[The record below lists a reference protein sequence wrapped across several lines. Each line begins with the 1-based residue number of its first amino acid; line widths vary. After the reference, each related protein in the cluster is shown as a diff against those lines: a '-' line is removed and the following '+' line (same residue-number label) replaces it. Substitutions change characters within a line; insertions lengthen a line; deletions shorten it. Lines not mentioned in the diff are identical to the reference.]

1 MKKALIFGISG
12 QDGSYLAELLLS
24 KGYSVYGVIRRS
36 STPNTKNID
45 HLLGE
50 SPKITLFY
58 GDVAD
63 TASVFSVIEE
73 VCPDEIYNL
82 AAMSH
87 VGTSFKMP
95 ITTFDS
101 IGMGTL
107 NILEAI
113 RQHELVIKYYGAMT
127 SELFGG
133 TPPPQNEESKLN
145 PVSPYSCAKLYAYE
159 LSKVYREAYGMF
171 ICNGILYNH
180 ESSRRGENFV
190 TKKIVRSAVRIKMG
204 LQDKI
209 KLGNIDAKR
218 DWGHA
223 NDYVKAMYMMMQ
235 HSTSDDYIVATGETR
250 TVREFAEI
258 VFNKLGL
265 DFNNCLIIDKNLY
278 RPCEVPVLLGDSTK
292 IRKTLGWKPEIDFNS
307 LVADMVN
314 GVWNEEISNSNK
326 IDRKY
331 I

>member
-63 TASVFSVIEE
+63 TGLVFSVVNE
-73 VCPDEIYNL
+73 VRPDEIYNL

-87 VGTSFKMP
+87 VGTSFKIP

-223 NDYVKAMYMMMQ
+223 KDSVMAMYMMMQ
-235 HSTSDDYIVATGETR
+235 HDIPDDYIVATGETR
-250 TVREFAEI
+250 KVREFAEI